1 MKPMTREEKNRQIRR
16 EALAT
21 IALFLFCF
29 LWHVGFG
36 YGLAH
41 VDISICGL
49 PLWWIVS
56 TPGLLVVAVVGVVFL
71 TKKVFV
77 NFSLEDDEEEEGTHD

>member
-1 MKPMTREEKNRQIRR
+1 MKPMTREEKNRQIRK

-21 IALFLFCF
+21 ICLFALCF

-36 YGLAH
+36 YGLAN
-41 VDISICGL
+41 VDVSIGGL

-56 TPGLLVVAVVGVVFL
+56 TPGLLVVAVIGVVFL

-77 NFSLEDDEEEEGTHD
+77 NFSLEDEEQEVPHD

>member
-1 MKPMTREEKNRQIRR
+1 MKPMTREEKNRQIQK

-21 IALFLFCF
+21 IALFLLCF

-36 YGLAH
+36 YGLSGL
-41 VDISICGL
+41 DITVCGL
-49 PLWWIVS
+49 PLWWVVS
-56 TPGLLVVAVVGVVFL
+56 TPGLLVVAVVGVLFL

-77 NFSLEDDEEEEGTHD
+77 NFSLEDEEEEQDHE

>member
-1 MKPMTREEKNRQIRR
+1 MKPMTRDEKNRQIRK

-21 IALFLFCF
+21 IGLFLLCF

-41 VDISICGL
+41 VDITIWGL

-56 TPGLLVVAVVGVVFL
+56 TPGLLVVSVVGVIFL
-71 TKKVFV
+71 IKKVFV
-77 NFSLEDDEEEEGTHD
+77 NFDLEDEEEFDHE

>member
-1 MKPMTREEKNRQIRR
+1 MKPMSREEKNRQIRK

-21 IALFLFCF
+21 AGLFVLCF

-41 VDISICGL
+41 VDVSICGL

-56 TPGLLVVAVVGVVFL
+56 TPGLLVVAVAGVIFL

-77 NFSLEDDEEEEGTHD
+77 NFDLEDGEEKDHE